1 MLNCIVQGD
10 EIRHAF
16 LVKIERDMVVSDLK
30 EIILK
35 KAKLDISENKLVL
48 WKVNIQIDD
57 HMDLDTTIC
66 DDIQKK
72 EEKQELFS
80 LRRIDYYFKE
90 DAYYSA
96 ESPDSLNIHIIVQPP
111 PPATTGK
118 CLPMVYLSN
127 KKFALSHI
135 FFISIREEKSC

>member
-1 MLNCIVQGD
+1 MLNYIVQGD
-10 EIRHAF
+10 EIRHTF
-16 LVKIERDMVVSDLK
+16 LVKIEKDIAVSDFK

-35 KAKLDISENKLVL
+35 KVKLDIPENKLVL

-72 EEKQELFS
+72 EKQELFS

-90 DAYYSA
+90 DTYYSGK
-96 ESPDSLNIHIIVQPP
+96 SPNSLNIYIIVKLPKLT
-111 PPATTGK
+111 TTGK
-118 CLPMVYLSN
+118 CLPMVYLLN
-127 KKFALSHI
+127 KRMFKFCS
-135 FFISIREEKSC
+135 